1 MEILKRK
8 RGRPSLTPEQ
18 KLEKQ
23 KQKIASL
30 GEKKT
35 RAKRGSKKKDER
47 TEKVVVTNTTKFLLT
62 PAGKC
67 PVPLFGSDSEAI
79 RVWAQQFHNTTMCG
93 ALHTKQSLTYWLRD
107 FFDLFSEDYKI
118 AKRNLSDICHILE
131 IKDYDPILRRTY
143 ENIIHD
149 EINKD
154 DQECNIDEYSL

>member
-1 MEILKRK
+1 METKRK

-30 GEKKT
+30 GEKKP

-79 RVWAQQFHNTTMCG
+79 RVWAQQFYNTTMCG
-93 ALHTKQSLTYWLRD
+93 ALHTQQSLTYWLRD
-107 FFDLFSEDYKI
+107 FFDIFSEDYKI
-118 AKRNLSDICHILE
+118 AKANLANICQRLE
-131 IKDYDPILRRTY
+131 IKDYNPILSRAY
-143 ENIIHD
+143 ENKEAELD
-149 EINKD
+149 EINDLID
-154 DQECNIDEYSL
+154 DQECIFE